1 MKDASLLAKDFKS
14 GQLPAGPRGEQG
26 PRGDSGATGATGPAG
41 PTFSFALQ
49 DDGTTVTLPPSGAN
63 NVVSRTI
70 TIPRAGRLIVNFSGR
85 FSIGGSPSAGHAAQA
100 FCYAATLPGPVQRSS
115 IQPSS
120 QATYRPPSQST
131 AAQITLTFGY
141 DVPAAGDYT
150 LEIACSSDQLVGAP
164 GNVALDFG
172 AYDMT
177 GVLTGS

>member
-14 GQLPAGPRGEQG
+14 GQLPAGPRGET
-26 PRGDSGATGATGPAG
+26 GATGATGPAG
-41 PTFSFALQ
+41 PTFSFALR
-49 DDGTTVTLPPSGAN
+49 DDGTTVPVSPFGT

-70 TIPRAGRLIVNFSGR
+70 TIPRAGKLIVNFSGR
-85 FSIGGSPSAGHAAQA
+85 FSIGGAPSAGDAAQA
-100 FCYAATLPGPVQRSS
+100 FCFAATPPGPVQRSS

-120 QATYRPPSQST
+120 QATYRPGFNST

-150 LEIACSSDQLVGAP
+150 FEITCNNFSLINTPD
-164 GNVALDFG
+164 LDFG

>member
-41 PTFSFALQ
+41 PTFSFALR
-49 DDGTTVTLPPSGAN
+49 DDGTTVPVSPFGT

-70 TIPRAGRLIVNFSGR
+70 TIPRAGRLNVNFSGR
-85 FSIGGSPSAGHAAQA
+85 FSIASLGVPLSDGDAAQA
-100 FCYAATLPGPVQRSS
+100 FCFAATPPGPVQRSS

-141 DVPAAGDYT
+141 LVPAAGDYT
-150 LEIACSSDQLVGAP
+150 FEVTCSNFSLVGTP
-164 GNVALDFG
+164 DLDFG

>member
-41 PTFSFALQ
+41 PTFSFALR
-49 DDGTTVTLPPSGAN
+49 DDGTTVPVSPFGT

-85 FSIGGSPSAGHAAQA
+85 FSIASLGVPLSDGDAAQA
-100 FCYAATLPGPVQRSS
+100 FCFAATPPGPVQRSS

-120 QATYRPPSQST
+120 QATYRPGFNST

-141 DVPAAGDYT
+141 DVPAPGDYT
-150 LEIACSSDQLVGAP
+150 LEIACSSDQLVGVP
-164 GNVALDFG
+164 DLDFG